1 MNEQHEPLATR
12 YRPQRFGD
20 VAGQKPTVALLYLM
34 AKRRS
39 VPPGL
44 LLYGE
49 RGSGKTTMGR
59 IVGRA
64 LNCEAEPGPA
74 RSWPCGKCPS
84 CAAVADGTFPDV
96 EEIDAASNGGVD
108 EARAL
113 RERALYGPSVGRC
126 RVFVIDEAQSM
137 TAQAFEVYL
146 KIFEEPPPDTVFI
159 LVTTEPD
166 SIPKTIRSRLS
177 LFRFRPLPPQVIL
190 ARLREVCEAEGFGTE
205 PELLA
210 AIAEMAR
217 GAMRDALVMLD
228 QVASAGIATLAMWRE
243 LTGEGDFAPVVLAA
257 AADGDY
263 PAMYAALDDAM
274 ASLGD
279 PAHVA
284 RELGGCLRDLLVL
297 GCGGEIAR
305 QGEALAARR
314 ELAARVGVARAH
326 AALGELWSLLSKV
339 RADDREAGLSL
350 AAAMIARR
358 LCPEALED
366 RAPIAAGGGEPAS
379 LSYIRSVVG

>member
-1 MNEQHEPLATR
+1 MSEPLATK
-12 YRPQRFGD
+12 YRPATFGD
-20 VAGQKPTVALLYLM
+20 VAGQKPPVALLYLM
-34 AKRRS
+34 ARKRT

-49 RGSGKTTMGR
+49 HGSGKTTMGR

-74 RSWPCGKCPS
+74 RSWPCGRCPS
-84 CAAVADGTFPDV
+84 CLAVASGASPDV
-96 EEIDAASNGGVD
+96 EEIDAASNGTV
-108 EARAL
+108 EMARAL
-113 RERALYGPSVGRC
+113 RERALYGPSAGRC
-126 RVFVIDEAQSM
+126 RVFIIDEAHSM
-137 TAQAFEVYL
+137 SAQAFEVFL
-146 KIFEEPPPDTVFI
+146 KIFEEPPPSTVFI
-159 LVTTEPD
+159 LVTTQPD
-166 SIPKTIRSRLS
+166 AVPKTIRSRLS
-177 LFRFRPLPPQVIL
+177 QFRFRPLPTAVIL
-190 ARLREVCEAEGFGTE
+190 ARLQEVCAAEGFGTE
-205 PELLA
+205 PGLLA

-228 QVASAGIATLAMWRE
+228 QVTSAGIDSLDMWRQ
-243 LTGEGDFAPVVLAA
+243 LTGEGDFAPVVLTA

-274 ASLGD
+274 AALGD

-284 RELGGCLRDLLVL
+284 RELAGCLRDLLVL

-305 QGEALAARR
+305 QGAALESRR

-326 AALGELWSLLSKV
+326 AALGELWALTSKV
-339 RADDREAGLSL
+339 RPEDREAGLSL

-358 LCPEALED
+358 LCPEALEA
-366 RAPIAAGGGEPAS
+366 RAPIAAGEIAS
-379 LSYIRSVVG
+379 LAEIRSIVR